1 MRHELMRSVNAFW
14 GVFGESV
21 WTTYR
26 SFVKSSCIVTYVPIS
41 SISTGHDRIKVSV
54 SRFRKGKSP
63 PSHQISVVIESS
75 RFQCEVG
82 YTTNTEEWPELHS
95 REAELS

>member
-1 MRHELMRSVNAFW
+1 MPSVNAFW
-14 GVFGESV
+14 GVSDKNV
-21 WTTYR
+21 WITCW
-26 SFVKSSCIVTYVPIS
+26 SSVKSGCIVS
-41 SISTGHDRIKVSV
+41 CLLMLSISTGHDRIKVSV

>member
-1 MRHELMRSVNAFW
+1 
-14 GVFGESV
+14 
-21 WTTYR
+21 
-26 SFVKSSCIVTYVPIS
+26 
-41 SISTGHDRIKVSV
+41 
-54 SRFRKGKSP
+54 
-63 PSHQISVVIESS
+63 VVIASS